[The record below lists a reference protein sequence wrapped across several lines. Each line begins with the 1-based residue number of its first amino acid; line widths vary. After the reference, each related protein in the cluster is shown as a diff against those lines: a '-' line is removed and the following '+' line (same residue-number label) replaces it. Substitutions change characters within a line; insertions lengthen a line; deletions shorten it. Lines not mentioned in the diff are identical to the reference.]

1 MRQLQLQLLPIIIF
15 TLLLLSLMTSAFQ
28 QNHSIESRGGVSREQ
43 RRRSRFGI
51 GGVIVHNSSAA
62 SEFESELEAEL
73 MSSWQ
78 QDMNDFSPRFVAS
91 EWMNMDE
98 DSSCDLFPVIDNT
111 QLIPGITIRG
121 RRTAAQTQAQEASS
135 SSSSVVDVMKYLN
148 IKRV

>member
-1 MRQLQLQLLPIIIF
+1 LA
-15 TLLLLSLMTSAFQ
+15 SALINPQ
-28 QNHSIESRGGVSREQ
+28 QNHSTGIESKGVVSREQ
-43 RRRSRFGI
+43 RRVRSRFGI
-51 GGVIVHNSSAA
+51 GGVIVHNSSSAD
-62 SEFESELEAEL
+62 FESHHQESAELEAEL

-98 DSSCDLFPVIDNT
+98 DSSCDLFPIIDNA
-111 QLIPGITIRG
+111 QLVVPAGITIRG
-121 RRTAAQTQAQEASS
+121 RTAAQAQEAST

>member
-1 MRQLQLQLLPIIIF
+1 MQLQILPVIIF
-15 TLLLLSLMTSAFQ
+15 TLLLLSLTSAFQ
-28 QNHSIESRGGVSREQ
+28 QNHSIESRAGGISTK

-51 GGVIVHNSSAA
+51 GGGVIVHNASAA
-62 SEFESELEAEL
+62 SEFESELESEL

-121 RRTAAQTQAQEASS
+121 RREAQTQAQEEAS
-135 SSSSVVDVMKYLN
+135 SSSSVVDVMEYLN
-148 IKRV
+148 IRRV